1 MYVDMF
7 PRMEIVDY
15 KLGVLPPHYRD
26 NHAGNIAIL
35 RTCHYLAGMALF
47 FFGGVIIF
55 SSCLG
60 EGHIFFQ
67 NFLGEGHNFLKYFY

>member
-15 KLGVLPPHYRD
+15 KLGVLPPLYRD

-35 RTCHYLAGMALF
+35 RTCHYLAG
-47 FFGGVIIF
+47 GGT
-55 SSCLG
+55 
-60 EGHIFFQ
+60 IFFW
-67 NFLGEGHNFLKYFY
+67 GGGHNFFLLSGGGPHFFKIF

>member
-35 RTCHYLAGMALF
+35 RTCHYLAGGGGALF
-47 FFGGVIIF
+47 FGGRVIIF
-55 SSCLG
+55 FLLSG
-60 EGHIFFQ
+60 GGPHFFQ
-67 NFLGEGHNFLKYFY
+67 YFLGEGHN